1 MYVLYCTRNRYV
13 LYKHFPMVLPFG
25 RDDATLRSCEGYRYG
40 LDMDMDINSS
50 LRNPKG
56 GNARDQFLTL
66 SPIQ

>member
-40 LDMDMDINSS
+40 LDMDNGY
-50 LRNPKG
+50 K
-56 GNARDQFLTL
+56 
-66 SPIQ
+66 